1 MKRCDACRQYTD
13 DLYVLVMSNGSSE
26 DITQLGVLDKWNL
39 FRQTRGVLEKWVCME
54 CLTKITD
61 NVSMMNLT
69 RPN

>member
-1 MKRCDACRQYTD
+1 MKRCDACKQYTN

-39 FRQTRGVLEKWVCME
+39 FRQTRVILEKWVCIE

-61 NVSMMNLT
+61 NVSMINLT

>member
-1 MKRCDACRQYTD
+1 MKRCDACKQYTN

-39 FRQTRGVLEKWVCME
+39 FRQTRVVLEKWVCID